1 MGGSRRVIF
10 NFGPSSPPLASAP
23 LIWAGLEQREQET
36 SRAEQVSSG
45 RFPQAG
51 GDVTVSAHGQLTA
64 VLGWHVWTSGQAED
78 NSSAGNPGAHSPLG
92 NRVLQNSPEQSLK
105 RLQSGSL
112 PLGTHFW
119 STRSTL
125 VQARPS
131 PVPDPQMNFTGWEKL
146 KTAKH

>member
-1 MGGSRRVIF
+1 MGGSCRVIF

-51 GDVTVSAHGQLTA
+51 GDVSVSAHRQLTA

-78 NSSAGNPGAHSPLG
+78 NSSAGNPGAHSPL
-92 NRVLQNSPEQSLK
+92 QSSPEQSLK

-131 PVPDPQMNFTGWEKL
+131 PAPDPQMNFTGRERL